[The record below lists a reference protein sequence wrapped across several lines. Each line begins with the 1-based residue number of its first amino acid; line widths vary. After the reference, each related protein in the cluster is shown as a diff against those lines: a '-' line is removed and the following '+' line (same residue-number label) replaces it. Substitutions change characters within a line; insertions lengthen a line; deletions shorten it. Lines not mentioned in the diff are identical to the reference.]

1 MLTKQLTSTHSV
13 GTAMHPRRTDP
24 SPQPALLG
32 TSSRQRAQ
40 PRVPRG
46 HCSGTGL
53 SPAPGVGAAPAP
65 RAAPGQ
71 GWQRR
76 GPRCRRAPGTA
87 RRISASGRRYHTR
100 SGTGCI
106 TKSILSPVPAAG
118 HGGPCLLGVRAPP
131 RAGSGRAA
139 AHRGRV
145 RPPSSAGLRLCG
157 AAPLRA
163 AHRPG
168 CAPPAPASAGSR
180 RRAAGGGARRG
191 PGERLGAAATA
202 AAAQGARRGLGTA
215 ARGGGGG
222 RAPAAA
228 RARSPRRAGAE
239 RARPRPGGAAALGAA
254 PGSGGLGTAGSVNES
269 LLRFPSRVSAPP
281 GACFNVECRVRYFRP
296 SLPVPRMS
304 RFASSPGHRRG
315 GRPLP
320 ASSVAFC
327 SARGAGG
334 RGEGAGRECGA
345 VRPWAQGA
353 ATPLRPPPRGSARS
367 GRAARVGSRRRRNEY
382 GAGGGSSGAVE
393 VASPCTN
400 TVGPPGLRRC

>member
-1 MLTKQLTSTHSV
+1 MSNGVWRSMLTKQLTSTHSV
-13 GTAMHPRRTDP
+13 GTAMQPRRTDP
-24 SPQPALLG
+24 SPQPALLS

-65 RAAPGQ
+65 RAVPGQ

-191 PGERLGAAATA
+191 A
-202 AAAQGARRGLGTA
+202 
-215 ARGGGGG
+215 
-222 RAPAAA
+222 APASGSAL
-228 RARSPRRAGAE
+228 RR
-239 RARPRPGGAAALGAA
+239 RRRLRRALGAA
-254 PGSGGLGTAGSVNES
+254 SARRPEEAAADGH
-269 LLRFPSRVSAPP
+269 LLPPAP
-281 GACFNVECRVRYFRP
+281 GA
-296 SLPVPRMS
+296 
-304 RFASSPGHRRG
+304 RG
-315 GRPLP
+315 GRGPSGRGRVP
-320 ASSVAFC
+320 AAQRLSGRRLAP
-327 SARGAGG
+327 AAWARRGA
-334 RGEGAGRECGA
+334 
-345 VRPWAQGA
+345 
-353 ATPLRPPPRGSARS
+353 
-367 GRAARVGSRRRRNEY
+367 
-382 GAGGGSSGAVE
+382 
-393 VASPCTN
+393 
-400 TVGPPGLRRC
+400 